1 MDTYKL
7 IDLNEYVQTGEGGSS
22 LTYTHKT
29 RNALAKLFNPGAEAE
44 MAEREF
50 LTSRSVFDMGI
61 PTPEPYQLITDG
73 IMESFGDIQGESN
86 LLFQVRVALMYS

>member
-1 MDTYKL
+1 MDNYKL

-50 LTSRSVFDMGI
+50 VTSRAVLTWEYLLPN
-61 PTPEPYQLITDG
+61 PT
-73 IMESFGDIQGESN
+73 S
-86 LLFQVRVALMYS
+86 